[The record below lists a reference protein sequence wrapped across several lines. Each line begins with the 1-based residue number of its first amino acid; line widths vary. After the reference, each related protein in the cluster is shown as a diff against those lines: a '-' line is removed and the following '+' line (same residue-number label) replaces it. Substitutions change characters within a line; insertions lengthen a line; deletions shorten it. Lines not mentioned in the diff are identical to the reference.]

1 MRYLLA
7 SFFFRLFGWKLQVID
22 LSMIPGTVMVAA
34 PHTSNWD
41 FPIALFAFWKMR
53 IPFKY
58 FIKDSY
64 TKSPLG
70 WFFKWTGAIGVD
82 RSRLKNNLVEYAAE
96 LLKKN
101 PKMVI
106 LVPAEG
112 TRKRVDRWKTG
123 FYHIAMKAGVNITL
137 GFADYEKKTAG
148 VLGVLKPSGVFEK
161 DMSKIQEQYKNIK
174 GKYPELYNEKIF

>member
-7 SFFFRLFGWKLQVID
+7 SLFFKISTWKLQVSD
-22 LSMIPGTVMVAA
+22 LSLIPGTVMVAA

-41 FPIALFAFWKMR
+41 FPIALLAFWKMR
-53 IPFKY
+53 IPFRY

-70 WFFKWTGAIGVD
+70 WFFKWTGAIGVN
-82 RSRLKNNLVEYAAE
+82 RSKLKNNLVEYASE
-96 LLKKN
+96 LLKNN

-123 FYHIAMKAGVNITL
+123 FYHIALQAGANITL
-137 GFADYEKKTAG
+137 GFADYEKKVTG
-148 VLGVLKPSGVFEK
+148 VLAVLKPTGIFEH
-161 DMSKIQEQYKNIK
+161 DMQTIQEYYKDIK
-174 GKYPELYNEKIF
+174 GKHPHLYNPRIF